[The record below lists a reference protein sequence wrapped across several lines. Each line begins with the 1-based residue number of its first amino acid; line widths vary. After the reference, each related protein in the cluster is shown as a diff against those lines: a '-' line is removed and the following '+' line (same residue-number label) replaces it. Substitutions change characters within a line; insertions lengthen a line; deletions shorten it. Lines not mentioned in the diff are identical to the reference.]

1 MSFAVMDSD
10 PIQRVRY
17 ALEDIRA
24 GRMVILVD
32 DEDRE
37 NEGDLVCATEAV
49 TPSIINFM
57 ATHGRGLI
65 CLTLTEERVRQLALP
80 MMAANNQ
87 SPYHTAFTVSIE
99 AREGVSTGISA
110 ADRAHTCKVAIDPRS
125 GPHDLVTP
133 GHIFPLRARDGGVLV
148 RTGQTEGSVDLARMA
163 GLTASGVICEIMN
176 EDGTM
181 ARMPDLRAFGERHN
195 IRIVT
200 VADIIRWRVRN
211 EVLVD
216 RVIDR
221 PISTRQG
228 TFQHRTYRS
237 QTDGGVHMVLWTGDV
252 GNGDP
257 VLTRVQAFCPTG
269 DVFGSRSCD
278 CDAQLSA
285 SLAQIAEEG
294 RGALLYL
301 HVSGDRHI
309 DSLVSRMRSH
319 LGDSDAA
326 AGDRGGGELRE
337 MGTGAQILLDLGVR
351 RLKLMTNN
359 PRKIVGLEGY
369 GLEVVERVAIH
380 VDAHPENARYLS
392 ERREQLGHMLPD
404 VNPKPTVS

>member
-1 MSFAVMDSD
+1 MSTYNVMDPD
-10 PIQRVRY
+10 PLKRVQL

-37 NEGDLVCATEAV
+37 NEGDLVCSSDAV
-49 TPSIINFM
+49 TPEIINFM

-99 AREGVSTGISA
+99 ARQGVTTGISA
-110 ADRAHTCKVAIDPRS
+110 ADRAHTCKVAIDPS
-125 GPHDLVTP
+125 CGPQDIVTP

-148 RTGQTEGSVDLARMA
+148 RTGQTEGSVDLARLA
-163 GLTASGVICEIMN
+163 GLTPSGVICEIMN
-176 EDGTM
+176 DDGTM
-181 ARMPDLRAFGERHN
+181 ARLSDLLKFGAEHR
-195 IRIVT
+195 IRVVT
-200 VADIIRWRVRN
+200 VADLIRWRIRH

-216 RVIDR
+216 RVIDA
-221 PISTRQG
+221 PIHTRHG
-228 TFQHRTYRS
+228 VFQHRSYRS
-237 QTDGGVHMVLWTGDV
+237 QTDGGVHMVLWKGDV
-252 GNGDP
+252 DDGEP

-269 DVFGSRSCD
+269 DVFSSQSCD
-278 CDAQLSA
+278 CHSQLDA

-301 HVSGDRHI
+301 HVAGERQI
-309 DSLVSRMRSH
+309 ESLLARMKSH
-319 LGDSDAA
+319 LGKVDATT
-326 AGDRGGGELRE
+326 GDKGGGELRE
-337 MGTGAQILLDLGVR
+337 MGTGAQILLDLGVKSLR
-351 RLKLMTNN
+351 LMTNN

-369 GLEVVERVAIH
+369 GLEVAERVPIH
-380 VDAHPENARYLS
+380 VDAHAHNARYLA
-392 ERREQLGHMLPD
+392 ERRDQLGHILPAGTILSA
-404 VNPKPTVS
+404 K